1 MRPSRCAFSCALV
14 LAIGGLCLLPAS
26 APAFSSGPP
35 DGFAA
40 NPPSYND
47 CTACH
52 ASFPLNSG
60 DGLLELVGLP
70 SSYQSGQTY
79 PLTVRLRDPGQQRWG
94 FELTV
99 LDDAD
104 FYAQGGSLAVTDS
117 AHTQLSEDY
126 EGTEDYL
133 KHTLNGT
140 YNGTPD
146 GPVTWDFDWTAPD
159 PGVSSVTFYVVG
171 NAANGDFDSTGDYIY
186 ASSFPLEAGPP
197 VPTISTT
204 WGRVKSLYHG
214 R

>member
-1 MRPSRCAFSCALV
+1 MSSHSQESGDETFS
-14 LAIGGLCLLPAS
+14 LCLLLCLGPGDRRALPATGVG
-26 APAFSSGPP
+26 AGVQQRPPGRVRREPA
-35 DGFAA
+35 
-40 NPPSYND
+40 
-47 CTACH
+47 
-52 ASFPLNSG
+52 
-60 DGLLELVGLP
+60 LVQRLHGLP